1 MINRTGVYGPA
12 PNPYDTMQT
21 LEYMRES
28 VSSSSSAVRPNGSFT
43 GQSESQIQKLDI
55 DDFNLPFRREF
66 MRLGDDQ
73 QKLLEDLIP
82 WIKEHAADIAHDF
95 YEWQFEFS
103 RTADFFEGMS
113 KAKNI
118 SMSQLRRHLEGAQTK
133 YLIACFQG
141 ARQNWGLDYFESRL
155 HIGAVHDRIDLPL
168 KWYIGS
174 YSEFMTLTRKKLLSS
189 FEDRDYVDRVFDA
202 VTRVFLLDIQAVAD
216 SFLLNTIERLGIDF
230 KFITTDRN
238 SDRTEHLALVK
249 KQQEQ
254 INLRNADYAGQL
266 AAISKSQ
273 AVIEFDLDG
282 NILFAN
288 DNFLNAVGYTLQE
301 VQGQHHRIFVD
312 PEYGRSA
319 EYMAFWQKLKS
330 GQYHSGEFQRYSKTG
345 ASIWIQASYNPICD
359 PNGVPFKVVKYAS
372 DITKEVEAK
381 IHLEKSV
388 ETILHVVDQASHGD
402 LTVDIDIVGDDAIG
416 QMATGLKHF
425 LDNLKETIA
434 KIDDSAQMLSAAS
447 EELSAVSNKMGS
459 NANETSSEAN
469 HVALSAE
476 EVSSNI
482 QTVAAGAEEMT
493 ASIKSVA
500 SSADEAS
507 KVANEAV
514 AAAEQTNLTVTK
526 LGESSMEIGKVI
538 KVITSIA
545 QQTNLL
551 ALNATIEAARAGEAG
566 KGFAVV
572 ANEVKE
578 LAKQTAQATEEISQK
593 IEAIQSDT
601 TGAVQAISHISDI
614 IGQINEFQG
623 SIATAVEE
631 QSSTT
636 SEIARN
642 VHEAAKGSTEIA
654 ENISKVAMAAE
665 STSSGATDTQRAT
678 TELAQMAST
687 LQSIVAQ
694 FKY

>member
-1 MINRTGVYGPA
+1 MSA
-12 PNPYDTMQT
+12 
-21 LEYMRES
+21 
-28 VSSSSSAVRPNGSFT
+28 AVRPNGDVV
-43 GQSESQIQKLDI
+43 QNNISQIDKLDI
-55 DDFNLPFRREF
+55 DDFNLSYRREF
-66 MRLGDDQ
+66 MHLGD
-73 QKLLEDLIP
+73 EDKHVLIEVTP
-82 WIKEHAADIAHDF
+82 WIEKHAAEIAHEF
-95 YEWQFEFS
+95 YEWQFSFS
-103 RTADFFEGMS
+103 RTADFFENMS
-113 KAKNI
+113 QRKKI
-118 SMSQLRRHLEGAQTK
+118 SMGQLRRHLESAQTN
-133 YLIACFQG
+133 YLIACFKG
-141 ARQNWGLDYFESRL
+141 ANQNWGLDYFESRL
-155 HIGAVHDRIDLPL
+155 DIGAVHDRIDLPL

-174 YSEFMTLTRKKLLSS
+174 YAEFLLITKRKLKES
-189 FEDRDYVDRVFDA
+189 FDDPGYVDRIYDA
-202 VTRVFLLDIQAVAD
+202 LTKVFLLDIQAVAD
-216 SFLLNTIERLGIDF
+216 SFLLNTVERLGIDF
-230 KFITTDRN
+230 MFITTTRN
-238 SDRTEHLALVK
+238 TDRTEHLGQVK
-249 KQQEQ
+249 QKQAE
-254 INLRNADYAGQL
+254 INLQNADYQGQL
-266 AAISKSQ
+266 EAISKSQ
-273 AVIEFDLDG
+273 AVIEFNMDG
-282 NILFAN
+282 TIRHAN
-288 DNFLNAVGYTLQE
+288 DNFLGAIGYSLAE
-301 VQGQHHRIFVD
+301 IQGQHHRIFVD

-319 EYMAFWQKLKS
+319 EYEAFWNKLRS
-330 GQYHSGEFQRYSKTG
+330 GQYHSGEFRRIKKDGSDV
-345 ASIWIQASYNPICD
+345 WIQASYNPICD

-372 DITKEVEAK
+372 DITAEVESK
-381 IHLEKSV
+381 IHLQNSV
-388 ETILHVVDQASHGD
+388 NSMLSVVDAAAQGD
-402 LTVDIDIVGDDAIG
+402 LTVDIQVGDQHRGDEAIEK
-416 QMATGLKHF
+416 MAVGLKRF
-425 LDNLKETIA
+425 LNNLKETIS

-447 EELSAVSNKMGS
+447 EQLSAVSNKMGD
-459 NANETSSEAN
+459 NANETSSQAN
-469 HVALSAE
+469 IVAVSAE

-514 AAAEQTNLTVTK
+514 EAAERTNHTVTK
-526 LGESSMEIGKVI
+526 LGESSTEIGKVI

-601 TGAVQAISHISDI
+601 KGAVQAISHISDI

-642 VHEAAKGSTEIA
+642 VHEAAKGSSEIA
-654 ENISKVAMAAE
+654 ENISKVAIAAE
-665 STSSGATDTQRAT
+665 STSSGANDTQSAT
-678 TELAQMAST
+678 TELARMAST